1 MSSFSVMSVNDGNV
15 WCWKVV
21 IAVGGVTGYD
31 KSDGIVIAC
40 THVTDSRSW
49 PCTHNHIATST
60 ICTNK
65 ILTPNKLNVLKII

>member
-31 KSDGIVIAC
+31 KSDGIVIGC

-49 PCTHNHIATST
+49 PCTHTT
-60 ICTNK
+60 I
-65 ILTPNKLNVLKII
+65 LLHQQSEAVEFLNLIK